1 MPLSTKTLTL
11 MSFQDS
17 YSVTQRDSLFQKE
30 LNWLFLKTGIH
41 PVEALFISYAY
52 NGVNY
57 PAFFQQVYSTFTKA
71 GITLIDITSGDPASL
86 IGSAK
91 MIVICGG
98 DTKSLL
104 DKLNSLITATFNPYT
119 AIKNRIYAGIPFIGW
134 NQGSSIVSPKY
145 FAPPSSL
152 LSTAIE
158 VSPFQIICGY
168 PNDPQSDAAILN
180 FLNTN
185 ASIKKVIGQPA
196 TAVKDE
202 SSVRLEETG
211 GGMIDSTTSPYP
223 IVIHYTA
230 VGGKLIKN

>member
-17 YSVTQRDSLFQKE
+17 YNVTQRDPLFQIE

-41 PVEALFISYAY
+41 PSDALFISYAFK
-52 NGVNY
+52 GSNY
-57 PAFFQQVYSTFTKA
+57 PAFFQQVTDVFAKA
-71 GITLIDITSGDPASL
+71 GITLVDITTGDPASL

-91 MIVICGG
+91 MIVMCGG

-104 DKLNSLITATFNPYT
+104 DKLNSMITATFNPYD

-152 LSTAIE
+152 LSTAIN

-180 FLNTN
+180 FLNTS
-185 ASIKKVIGQPA
+185 SIKKVIGQPA

-230 VGGKLIKN
+230 VGGKLIKS